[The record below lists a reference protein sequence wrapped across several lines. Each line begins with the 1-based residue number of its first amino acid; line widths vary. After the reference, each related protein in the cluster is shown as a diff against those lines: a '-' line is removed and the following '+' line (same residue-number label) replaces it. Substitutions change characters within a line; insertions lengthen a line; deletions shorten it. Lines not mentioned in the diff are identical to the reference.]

1 MPVNPNLNPP
11 VSSAAVHAAIFQ
23 AKAPRRGENPDPERG
38 SERVKCVPARTETH
52 FLGALNRRLE
62 LELTREPGERTG
74 RMVEDGGAVE
84 EITAAWSERHAPEWR
99 RVMAEKSF
107 WLRGEDDAKT
117 VSGER
122 IEEST
127 LSAANG
133 RGRGRIASARDTGH
147 GDRTLMADE
156 EPGRAEGTRWLSII

>member
-23 AKAPRRGENPDPERG
+23 AKAPRRGENSDPERG
-38 SERVKCVPARTETH
+38 RRTGEVRPGPDGDSISRSVEPWARARADA
-52 FLGALNRRLE
+52 G
-62 LELTREPGERTG
+62 TRERTG

-84 EITAAWSERHAPEWR
+84 EITAAWSELHAPEWR

-107 WLRGEDDAKT
+107 WQRGEDDAKT

-127 LSAANG
+127 RSAANG

>member
-1 MPVNPNLNPP
+1 
-11 VSSAAVHAAIFQ
+11 
-23 AKAPRRGENPDPERG
+23 
-38 SERVKCVPARTETH
+38 
-52 FLGALNRRLE
+52 
-62 LELTREPGERTG
+62 
-74 RMVEDGGAVE
+74 
-84 EITAAWSERHAPEWR
+84 
-99 RVMAEKSF
+99 MAEKYF
-107 WLRGEDDAKT
+107 WQRGDDDAKT

-127 LSAANG
+127 RSAAHG